1 MRVMMMMMK
10 MKKKMMMMMVMVMM
24 MMMMMMMTMMMF
36 VAKAPDM
43 MMVVAL
49 RVPLS
54 PTFPTSYTW
63 NCKRATLGHGVV
75 SEDGLHKPFAFL
87 VQDRVPVL
95 KRQLWLISL

>member
-1 MRVMMMMMK
+1 MRVMMMK
-10 MKKKMMMMMVMVMM
+10 KKKKM
-24 MMMMMMMTMMMF
+24 MMMF

-75 SEDGLHKPFAFL
+75 SEDGLQQPFAFL

-95 KRQLWLISL
+95 KRLWQLWLISL